1 MKLNHIL
8 VSGFLLVALLV
19 GAVGFVGIQA
29 QETTQSGKDL
39 ERYLSG
45 LSQKQNLLFQIIESS
60 DHSDFSELTEEL
72 KQIDKNIKEIEQ
84 LLPESEGV
92 RQLISLDDNYQDSSK
107 KIVSVHKELLDQ
119 EIIFANAYP
128 TEKQQ
133 RYNIRV
139 PLFAIDDR
147 QLTEDVGF
155 MQYFSKETLY
165 QSPDQEHLDEW
176 IESIKKVKV
185 GVDSSILSLEERDAI
200 LSEIDAYEEVAQKM
214 GEIAIRGQE
223 IKDEELVEIE
233 KINALSKEN
242 FQLSLAIEDDIQ
254 DSIQM
259 NKRVLVAVIL
269 ITLLLAVILGLY
281 MSHLISKPIQKITD
295 AFDEISKGNFNVDI
309 EKGSRI
315 KELLTLQES
324 ISRTTASMKLAVLEA
339 MKKKEPTLP
348 QEKNFDSEDQA

>member
-1 MKLNHIL
+1 MRLNHIL
-8 VSGFLLVALLV
+8 ISGFLLVALFV

-29 QETTQSGKDL
+29 QEATQSGKDL
-39 ERYLSG
+39 ESYLSG
-45 LSQKQNLLFQIIESS
+45 LSQKQNLLFQIIESA
-60 DHSDFSELTEEL
+60 DHSNFSRLTEEL
-72 KQIDKNIKEIEQ
+72 KLIDKSIAEIEQ
-84 LLPESEGV
+84 LLPESEGL
-92 RQLISLDDNYQDSSK
+92 RQLIGLDGNYQDSSK

-119 EIIFANAYP
+119 EIVFSNAYP

-165 QSPDQEHLDEW
+165 QSPDQKHFDEW
-176 IESIKKVKV
+176 LESIKKVRSGV
-185 GVDSSILSLEERDAI
+185 GTSALTEEEKDIILD
-200 LSEIDAYEEVAQKM
+200 EIDAYEETAKKM
-214 GEIAIRGQE
+214 GQIAIRGQK

-233 KINALSKEN
+233 KISELSKKN

-259 NKRVLVAVIL
+259 SKRILVAVIL
-269 ITLLLAVILGLY
+269 ITLLLAVILGLF
-281 MSHLISKPIQKITD
+281 MSRLISKPIQKITD

-324 ISRTTASMKLAVLEA
+324 ISRTTASMKLAVLEV
-339 MKKKEPTLP
+339 MKKKEPITP
-348 QEKNFDSEDQA
+348 KEEES